1 MQSAL
6 QKYQAGNLQGAI
18 ALLEP
23 LKDKPGTHPS
33 ALSLLGTLYLE
44 AGRPKDS
51 LALLGPLADTPAAGP
66 LILANA
72 AQAALALGQT
82 VRARKYLQRAVEKAP
97 DSPAVRDLGLLLGRE
112 GELDQSYGL
121 LRRWALAHPED
132 AEARLA
138 AAYDAVELARFP
150 EGAELL
156 KGLPVDN
163 PRVRLLQGRILLNQ
177 QKPQEGLALLE
188 PLLKSGPPELD
199 LSVRRHLATGYLA
212 VGKSG
217 TAVEV
222 LKGKVGDDPSL
233 AVLLGRAY
241 FQDGNPAQAIA
252 VLEPFAS
259 KLLSGAPST
268 PSERSLMA
276 DLALV
281 YGQALV
287 GASKW
292 PEATAAL
299 TRATQLDEQSL
310 QAWQLLGRA
319 QLAGGQRE
327 DANRSMEKVRQL
339 EAAQKSNTARMNENQ
354 QDVEDPTGRNLKH
367 AMATALEGRTAEALI
382 QIRQEITLQPKD
394 PRPRSA
400 QIMTLLSAKRPKDA
414 LTAAE
419 EAVTAL
425 PGDPELLYL
434 RGAVRMA
441 LRDLPGAEK
450 DLRQTLEIR
459 PRHLNA
465 MMRPRHPADQH
476 RQEGRGPAAPEPG
489 AGAQARRS
497 DGDGELEESGGI
509 GGLPRKGQRHVAWG
523 VSPRKEP
530 TQPPKPR
537 RGDGSLGPPEPRA
550 LPWAKGARAFGPSPN
565 RNLLEAQR
573 AALL

>member
-1 MQSAL
+1 
-6 QKYQAGNLQGAI
+6 
-18 ALLEP
+18 
-23 LKDKPGTHPS
+23 
-33 ALSLLGTLYLE
+33 LG
-44 AGRPKDS
+44 S
-51 LALLGPLADTPAAGP
+51 
-66 LILANA
+66 
-72 AQAALALGQT
+72 Q
-82 VRARKYLQRAVEKAP
+82 
-97 DSPAVRDLGLLLGRE
+97 
-112 GELDQSYGL
+112 GELDQSYAL
-121 LRRWALAHPED
+121 LRPWSLAHPED

-156 KGLPVDN
+156 QGLPADN
-163 PRVRLLQGRILLNQ
+163 PRVRLLQGRLLLNQ

-217 TAVEV
+217 TAAEV

-241 FQDGNPAQAIA
+241 YQDGKPAEAIA
-252 VLEPFAS
+252 VLEPFARN
-259 KLLSGAPST
+259 LLTGAPSS
-268 PSERSLMA
+268 PSESALMA
-276 DLALV
+276 ELALT

-287 GASKW
+287 GVSKW
-292 PEATAAL
+292 PEAAAAL

-327 DANRSMEKVRQL
+327 DANRSMERVRQL
-339 EAAQKSNTARMNENQ
+339 EAAQKSNTARMNEDQ
-354 QDVEDPTGRNLKH
+354 QNVEDPTGRNLKR
-367 AMATALEGRTAEALI
+367 AMAAAMEGRTAEALL

-425 PGDPELLYL
+425 PGDPDLTYL

-441 LRDLPGAEK
+441 LRDFPGAEK
-450 DLRQTLEIR
+450 DFRQTLQVR
-459 PRHLNA
+459 PKHLNA
-465 MMRPRHPADQH
+465 MIDLAVLLTNNGKKEEA
-476 RQEGRGPAAPEPG
+476 RQLLNRVLELKPG
-489 AGAQARRS
+489 DPTATAG
-497 DGDGELEESGGI
+497 L
-509 GGLPRKGQRHVAWG
+509 K
-523 VSPRKEP
+523 
-530 TQPPKPR
+530 
-537 RGDGSLGPPEPRA
+537 SLG
-550 LPWAKGARAFGPSPN
+550 GG
-565 RNLLEAQR
+565 
-573 AALL
+573 